1 MQFAERWLGIGSI
14 VVALAAVG
22 TVGFQL
28 RPRHHHHHH
37 DEMVRRHIDF
47 QPSNCSG
54 AAASTTVTVD
64 QALLE
69 NRPDPY
75 EAVLVQADV
84 AGCFTTSDRVE
95 MLIDIAADGHVTRAT
110 HRPEQPTHES
120 RCIAKVAR
128 GLVFPATG
136 ESLAIRYAF
145 TH

>member
-22 TVGFQL
+22 TVGVKL
-28 RPRHHHHHH
+28 IPRHHHHHH
-37 DEMVRRHIDF
+37 HITSRPIDF

-54 AAASTTVTVD
+54 AAASSVTVD

-69 NRPDPY
+69 NKPDPY
-75 EAVLVQADV
+75 EAVLVRADV

-95 MLIDIAADGHVTRAT
+95 MLIDIAADGHVTRVT
-110 HRPEQPTHES
+110 HRPEHPTHES
-120 RCIAKVAR
+120 RCIAKAAR

-145 TH
+145 KR